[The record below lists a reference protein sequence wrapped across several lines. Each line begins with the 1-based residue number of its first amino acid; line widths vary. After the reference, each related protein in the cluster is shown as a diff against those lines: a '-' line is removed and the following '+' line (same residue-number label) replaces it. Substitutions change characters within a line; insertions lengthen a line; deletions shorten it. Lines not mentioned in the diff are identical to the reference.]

1 MCRSWTDPVNVA
13 PPAPQYIVSNGDPL
27 RDRDTV
33 LSIWWGNLGQTDR
46 IAAKYDWCYLD
57 SPFPAPVI
65 KLLRD
70 VPGNAWVGS
79 CCAGKRRMIRG
90 EQVLTAGVMADLA
103 VVPAHRTLGPA
114 MMLQQAIVTEAREQ
128 LDLLYGFPNTHA
140 VAVFKRSG
148 YTRVTDLVRLVH
160 VLRSAHYLRRHLPG
174 WVATPLGAVV
184 DLGLRAQE
192 ALRRL
197 FGQRVRTSWS
207 TRADER
213 MDTLWRD
220 APRGEV
226 MLTVRN
232 TEYLRW
238 RFDRSPMATTR
249 YLALTHPRTQA
260 LHAWF
265 ATQIEDGTLHVRD
278 YWTDHGVTSMPT
290 AYVDALLRA
299 ARKAG
304 ASAVSVQIS
313 EREGWL
319 SGWGER
325 EFRERSRRAVYG
337 FKGKDLA
344 TEDGM
349 PVLHLSSAD
358 EDE

>member
-1 MCRSWTDPVNVA
+1 MNQS
-13 PPAPQYIVSNGDPL
+13 PPAPQYVVSNGDPL
-27 RDRDTV
+27 QDRDTV

-65 KLLRD
+65 KLLRH
-70 VPGNAWVGS
+70 VPSGDWVGS
-79 CCAGKRRMIRG
+79 CCAGKRRMACGDR
-90 EQVLTAGVMADLA
+90 VLTAGVMADLA

-114 MMLQQAIVTEAREQ
+114 MMLQQAIVAEAKEQ
-128 LDLLYGFPNTHA
+128 LDLLYGFPNANA

-148 YTRVTDLVRLVH
+148 YARLTDLVRYVH
-160 VLRSAHYLRRHLPG
+160 VLRSAQYLRRHVPG
-174 WVATPLGAVV
+174 WLAAPLGAMA
-184 DLGLRAQE
+184 DTALRLQE
-192 ALRRL
+192 GLRRL
-197 FGQRVRTSWS
+197 RGPSL
-207 TRADER
+207 RADWCAQADDR
-213 MDTLWRD
+213 MDALWQRS
-220 APRGEV
+220 PRGKV

-232 TEYLRW
+232 AEYLRW

-249 YLALTHPRTQA
+249 YLTLSPRGSEE

-265 ATQIEDGTLHVRD
+265 ATQLEDGTLHVRD
-278 YWTDHGVTSMPT
+278 YWTDHGVDGLPA

-299 ARKAG
+299 ARQAG
-304 ASAVSVQIS
+304 AAAVSVQVS
-313 EREGWL
+313 EREGHL

-325 EFRERSRRAVYG
+325 EFRERGRRPVYG
-337 FKGKDLA
+337 FKGKALDK
-344 TEDGM
+344 EDGM

>member
-1 MCRSWTDPVNVA
+1 MNAS
-13 PPAPQYIVSNGDPL
+13 PATPQYIVSDGDPL

-65 KLLRD
+65 KLLRH

-90 EQVLTAGVMADLA
+90 EQPVIAGVMADLA
-103 VVPAHRTLGPA
+103 VVPEHRTLGPA
-114 MMLQQAIVTEAREQ
+114 MMLQQAIVAQASEQ

-148 YTRVTDLVRLVH
+148 YARLTDLVRLVH
-160 VLRSAHYLRRHLPG
+160 VLRSAQYLRRHLPG
-174 WVATPLGAVV
+174 WLAAPLGAIL
-184 DLGLRAQE
+184 DTGLRMQE
-192 ALRRL
+192 ASRGL
-197 FGQRVRTSWS
+197 FGPRLRTEWS
-207 TRADER
+207 SRADER

-220 APRGEV
+220 SPHGNV
-226 MLTVRN
+226 VLTVRN

-238 RFDRSPMATTR
+238 RFDRSPMVTTR
-249 YLALTHPRTQA
+249 YLALTHPRTHA

-278 YWTDHGVTSMPT
+278 YWTDHGVESMPK

-304 ASAVSVQIS
+304 ASAVSVQIA

-325 EFRERSRRAVYG
+325 EFRERGRRPVYG
-337 FKGKDLA
+337 FKGNALA
-344 TEDGM
+344 SEDGM